1 MAVFS
6 CTLSVS
12 VAHLASRSRTLCDS
26 ATRVP
31 CEPLF
36 ALAYFLVPVRGAADD
51 AAAGSVVLSP
61 IAQDTE
67 KYSFFRR
74 RYEKA
79 INMLLIYANMYRG
92 LIVFTIDYCGSYF
105 V

>member
-67 KYSFFRR
+67 KCSFVKR
-74 RYEKA
+74 RYEKS
-79 INMLLIYANMYRG
+79 NKCVANLCKY
-92 LIVFTIDYCGSYF
+92 VSWADC
-105 V
+105 VHN